1 MSDPYLNL
9 IDKQW
14 DNITKTYDVFRKK
27 KPIIEYNL
35 DDNKIYAYPAIEYIN
50 SLSVKTKNEIKNKYM
65 KACSNNEFLLLIR
78 DEKNKKF
85 RSYAFELW
93 D

>member
-9 IDKQW
+9 IDEQW

-35 DDNKIYAYPAIEYIN
+35 DDNKIYAYPAMEYIN
-50 SLSVKTKNEIKNKYM
+50 SLSVKTKNELKNKYM
-65 KACSNNEFLLLIR
+65 KVCDNNEFLLLIR

-85 RSYAFELW
+85 RSYTFEL
-93 D
+93 

>member
-9 IDKQW
+9 IDEQW
-14 DNITKTYDVFRKK
+14 ENITKIYDVFRKK
-27 KPIIEYNL
+27 KPIVEYNL
-35 DDNKIYAYPAIEYIN
+35 DDDKIYAYPAIEYIN
-50 SLSVKTKNEIKNKYM
+50 TLSVKTKNEIKNKYM
-65 KACSNNEFLLLIR
+65 KACSHNEFLLLIR

-85 RSYAFELW
+85 RSYIFELW